1 MLLKHG
7 KQSAYFAVD
16 CTVEQIRGVSLQQR
30 KPWPSSESHNV
41 MIERFSI
48 PVRPSA
54 SHPRPWVHCGL
65 RIGLF
70 RGFRSLR
77 RPLPAQPTHSYFLLG
92 IWNGQVR
99 CLVVCRVELSL
110 PTASLSEP
118 RATPN
123 TGIAPRKREDGPLLT
138 RAVSGHIEKVRVARS
153 CCCCAVVVSKSSGKG
168 RESIKL

>member
-77 RPLPAQPTHSYFLLG
+77 RPPPAQPTHPSFLVW

-168 RESIKL
+168 RESISL